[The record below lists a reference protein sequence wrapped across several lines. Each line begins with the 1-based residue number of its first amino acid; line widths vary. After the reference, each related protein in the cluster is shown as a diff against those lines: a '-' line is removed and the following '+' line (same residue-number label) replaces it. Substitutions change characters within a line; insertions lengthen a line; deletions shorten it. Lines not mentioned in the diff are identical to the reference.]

1 MTHEEFIEFY
11 LNIKSLSVAPT
22 TLDGYRRVLNRFLP
36 LSDEI
41 SELDLI
47 QAQEIITE
55 MAHTG
60 ITGATIR
67 RHTSILHQYGKY
79 IVKYQKVAY
88 NPFDGVE
95 QPKKIEIDNLHNKV
109 YSEDS
114 LVKLFRELRTEPLMW
129 RAYISAAIDSGA
141 RRGELVGLRWCDL
154 DFERNCLRIQQAAFK
169 LSGKPQATKEPKGR
183 RSRTVYLT
191 RHTMHLL
198 RMWRMAQQSDTVREG
213 YVWDFDFY
221 IFGKNGDMLSLYAP
235 SAWWRRFL
243 KRHRLPVHRLHDLRH
258 TCAAL
263 LLRNGVDVR
272 TVSQRLGHAALKTTM
287 LYLEP
292 DGEAARDTMEN
303 ILKKA
308 VKNI

>member
-1 MTHEEFIEFY
+1 MIHKEFIEFF
-11 LNIKSLSVAPT
+11 LNIKALSVAPT
-22 TLDGYRRVLNRFLP
+22 TLSGYRSVLNRFLP
-36 LSDEI
+36 LSDDI
-41 SELDLI
+41 SELDLMK
-47 QAQEIITE
+47 AQQIISG

-60 ITGATIR
+60 ISGATVR

-79 IVKYQKVAY
+79 IVKYQKVTY
-88 NPFDGVE
+88 NPFEDVE
-95 QPKKIEIDNLHNKV
+95 RPRKIEIDNLHEKV
-109 YSEDS
+109 YSEAS
-114 LVKLFRELRTEPLMW
+114 LVKLFRELKTEPLLW

-141 RRGELVGLRWCDL
+141 RRGELVALRWCDL
-154 DFERNCLRIQQAAFK
+154 DFETDCLRIQRAAFK

-183 RSRTVYLT
+183 RSRTVFLT
-191 RHTMHLL
+191 RYTMHLL
-198 RMWRMAQQSDTVREG
+198 RMWRMAQQSNTVQDG

-243 KRHRLPVHRLHDLRH
+243 RRHRLPVHRLHDLRH
-258 TCAAL
+258 TCATL

-272 TVSQRLGHAALKTTM
+272 TVSDRLGHAALKTTM

-292 DGEAARDTMEN
+292 DGEYARDTMEN
-303 ILKKA
+303 IIEKA